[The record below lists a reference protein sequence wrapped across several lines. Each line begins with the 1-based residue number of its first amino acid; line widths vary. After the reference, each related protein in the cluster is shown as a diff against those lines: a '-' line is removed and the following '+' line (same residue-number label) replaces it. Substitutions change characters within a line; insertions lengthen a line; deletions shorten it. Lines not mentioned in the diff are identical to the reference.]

1 MMQLAHHLESMKHS
15 PRHNYV
21 IPGLTSW
28 LISDPSP
35 HGCVRMF
42 ECSRD
47 HEEPILPH
55 THRFNFSC
63 IVLNGKVRN
72 RIWSPNALGDEY
84 QVSEV
89 TYEGIMGQH
98 QKFPQHIGKFLF
110 MEREYREDD
119 EYEMSSGEYHSIY
132 FRKGTKVLFFEGPS
146 DPDEK
151 SLILEP
157 VVDGEVIPLF
167 RTDPWMFRGE
177 K

>member
-1 MMQLAHHLESMKHS
+1 MMQLAHHLESMKYS

-42 ECSRD
+42 QCSRD

-55 THRFNFSC
+55 THRFDFNC
-63 IVLNGKVRN
+63 IVLAGKVRN
-72 RIWSPNALGDEY
+72 RIWTPWSEGDEY

-98 QKFPQHIGKFLF
+98 QKFPREIKKFTF
-110 MEREYREDD
+110 SENEYTQGD